1 MAKKKPE
8 IKKTIAA
15 IVCVE
20 KDFGIGKGNDLIVN
34 IPDDMKHFSR
44 VTSGGVVIMGRKTY
58 ESLPNGALKK
68 RTNLVITRN
77 ATGDPDNPD
86 ESGVTT
92 ITMDQAKEYLLQ
104 KAEKKEE
111 CKVFVI
117 GGGEVYKELIPYC
130 EMIYLTK
137 VLRHFD
143 ADTYFP
149 NLDHMPEWDLIQA
162 DDIQEYEGIK
172 YQFRKYKNTKM
183 IKREKPKAPR
193 AKKKKES

>member
-1 MAKKKPE
+1 MA
-8 IKKTIAA
+8 
-15 IVCVE
+15 
-20 KDFGIGKGNDLIVN
+20 
-34 IPDDMKHFSR
+34 
-44 VTSGGVVIMGRKTY
+44 
-58 ESLPNGALKK
+58 
-68 RTNLVITRN
+68 
-77 ATGDPDNPD
+77 
-86 ESGVTT
+86 
-92 ITMDQAKEYLLQ
+92 QAKEYLLQ

-183 IKREKPKAPR
+183 VKREKPKAPR